1 MGSLRNAEVN
11 GSTEKLAFRTV
22 VSSGIQLW
30 NEAYINWEII
40 LFECTI
46 LGIPDSFW
54 WRYAEFKHHP
64 CWHSVVGGDKEDEQL
79 YTQHSF
85 PFASNIIKYDR
96 KMKIELQMK
105 VK

>member
-1 MGSLRNAEVN
+1 
-11 GSTEKLAFRTV
+11 
-22 VSSGIQLW
+22 
-30 NEAYINWEII
+30 
-40 LFECTI
+40 
-46 LGIPDSFW
+46 
-54 WRYAEFKHHP
+54 
-64 CWHSVVGGDKEDEQL
+64 VVGGDKEDEQL